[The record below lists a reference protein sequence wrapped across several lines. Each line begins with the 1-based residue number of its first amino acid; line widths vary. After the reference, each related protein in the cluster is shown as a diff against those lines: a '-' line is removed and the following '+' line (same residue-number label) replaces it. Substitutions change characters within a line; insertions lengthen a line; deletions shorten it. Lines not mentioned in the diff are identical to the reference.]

1 MLMAGKIDFFRTA
14 LLLRQFFA
22 ISYNC
27 TAENIA
33 FVKIHI
39 SVLSVCIYSL
49 HLCVSRS

>member
-1 MLMAGKIDFFRTA
+1 MAGKIDFLRTA

-33 FVKIHI
+33 FVKVHI
-39 SVLSVCIYSL
+39 FHPFRMYLSC
-49 HLCVSRS
+49 